1 MSVKLEIG
9 DYERRTE
16 EIRKEVSSIYLQY
29 EKQEAAD
36 SLTSAL
42 KDIKSEDKICLS
54 FVGQYSAGKSTII
67 KALTNNSEILIDSD
81 IATSKVTP
89 YEWGSI
95 LLIDTPGLNT
105 NENAEHDEL
114 TQEAIKKSHLLVYCI
129 TSDLFRP
136 VTRQDF
142 ISLAEQYRDK
152 LFLVINKM
160 NKENGEYEDLV
171 ENYTKSIN
179 DTINPFSLEQ
189 FHHFFFDAA
198 DYIEGVAENDE
209 DFIYDSHFLLFIEE
223 LNKFIE
229 LKGLKG
235 KMLVP
240 LDILQDSLD
249 TQLNEIETDEHIQ
262 EENKLISRICK
273 AVKEKKRSFI
283 TSSIDEVQ
291 KVAHKFIQ
299 KGDEIAL
306 HMDEKGFS
314 FDNQNFQDFSEPI
327 HDGLCKRI
335 TEEFEEYAKE
345 ADEEVKRILKSELAT
360 HFFKEEE
367 NQRLDKKIK
376 GSSRKDSDAFSN
388 IEKGIGEV
396 ATKAVPK
403 VNSVFAKLANISD
416 GKKITLWSVR
426 GSDLHNIVKNV
437 GRKLGHKFKPF
448 EALQIS
454 KKIAGL
460 NKWIAPVLTGAGTV
474 FQLAGIFAEKLGE
487 KQQENKKR
495 EIRALFRGIS
505 EETEKYYREQI
516 NSASEEFERIIGD
529 LENQLLL
536 NQKRNESNSEL
547 SKQLSKLKDR
557 VLKLKA
563 EIK

>member
-223 LNKFIE
+223 LNKFI
-229 LKGLKG
+229 
-235 KMLVP
+235 
-240 LDILQDSLD
+240 
-249 TQLNEIETDEHIQ
+249 
-262 EENKLISRICK
+262 
-273 AVKEKKRSFI
+273 
-283 TSSIDEVQ
+283 
-291 KVAHKFIQ
+291 
-299 KGDEIAL
+299 
-306 HMDEKGFS
+306 
-314 FDNQNFQDFSEPI
+314 
-327 HDGLCKRI
+327 
-335 TEEFEEYAKE
+335 
-345 ADEEVKRILKSELAT
+345 
-360 HFFKEEE
+360 
-367 NQRLDKKIK
+367 
-376 GSSRKDSDAFSN
+376 
-388 IEKGIGEV
+388 
-396 ATKAVPK
+396 
-403 VNSVFAKLANISD
+403 
-416 GKKITLWSVR
+416 
-426 GSDLHNIVKNV
+426 
-437 GRKLGHKFKPF
+437 
-448 EALQIS
+448 
-454 KKIAGL
+454 
-460 NKWIAPVLTGAGTV
+460 
-474 FQLAGIFAEKLGE
+474 
-487 KQQENKKR
+487 
-495 EIRALFRGIS
+495 
-505 EETEKYYREQI
+505 
-516 NSASEEFERIIGD
+516 
-529 LENQLLL
+529 
-536 NQKRNESNSEL
+536 
-547 SKQLSKLKDR
+547 
-557 VLKLKA
+557 
-563 EIK
+563 